1 MRKQSTGD
9 RSPERRGPEE
19 GEGKCIADFAE
30 KKYLRERGF
39 V

>member
-1 MRKQSTGD
+1 MRKESAGD
-9 RSPERRGPEE
+9 RSSERCGPEE

-30 KKYLRERGF
+30 KKYRKERGF